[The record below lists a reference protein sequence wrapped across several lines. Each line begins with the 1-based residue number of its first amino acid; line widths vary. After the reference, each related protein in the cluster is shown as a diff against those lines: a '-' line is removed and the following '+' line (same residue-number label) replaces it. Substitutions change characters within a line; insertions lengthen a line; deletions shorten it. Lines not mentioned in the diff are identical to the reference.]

1 MATTCGRHYCY
12 SFIPLLFFGCIG
24 CLIDC
29 RSLSYCSLNH
39 WLMGIRFA
47 VKVRIN
53 NTLKNELLKDMIFTD
68 INQVKEVIQKA
79 IMFYN
84 YERPHMSLEMRTPV
98 EAATE
103 TGRFKRRWISYRERA
118 IDSMN
123 ENLRI
128 IKKATND
135 AG

>member
-1 MATTCGRHYCY
+1 M
-12 SFIPLLFFGCIG
+12 
-24 CLIDC
+24 LISMTESGNPKD
-29 RSLSYCSLNH
+29 N
-39 WLMGIRFA
+39 A
-47 VKVRIN
+47 EVERIN

-98 EAATE
+98 EVATE

-135 AG
+135 AGWKIFCNFALNPGLRCLRATPSVNFAQG

>member
-1 MATTCGRHYCY
+1 
-12 SFIPLLFFGCIG
+12 
-24 CLIDC
+24 
-29 RSLSYCSLNH
+29 
-39 WLMGIRFA
+39 MGIQFA

-68 INQVKEVIQKA
+68 INQVKEAIQKA

-98 EAATE
+98 EAAT
-103 TGRFKRRWISYRERA
+103 GRFKRRWIIYRERA

>member
-1 MATTCGRHYCY
+1 
-12 SFIPLLFFGCIG
+12 
-24 CLIDC
+24 
-29 RSLSYCSLNH
+29 
-39 WLMGIRFA
+39 
-47 VKVRIN
+47 
-53 NTLKNELLKDMIFTD
+53 MIFTD

-98 EAATE
+98 EVATE

-128 IKKATND
+128 IKKRLMMQVEKFFVTSPRVKTRMVNQSQA
-135 AG
+135 

>member
-1 MATTCGRHYCY
+1 
-12 SFIPLLFFGCIG
+12 
-24 CLIDC
+24 
-29 RSLSYCSLNH
+29 
-39 WLMGIRFA
+39 MGIRFA

-68 INQVKEVIQKA
+68 INQDEEAIQKA

-103 TGRFKRRWISYRERA
+103 TGRFKGRWISYRERA

-128 IKKATND
+128 IKKSD
-135 AG
+135 

>member
-1 MATTCGRHYCY
+1 
-12 SFIPLLFFGCIG
+12 
-24 CLIDC
+24 
-29 RSLSYCSLNH
+29 
-39 WLMGIRFA
+39 MGIRFA

-103 TGRFKRRWISYRERA
+103 IGRFKRRWISYRERA

-123 ENLRI
+123 ENLR
-128 IKKATND
+128 A
-135 AG
+135 

>member
-1 MATTCGRHYCY
+1 
-12 SFIPLLFFGCIG
+12 
-24 CLIDC
+24 
-29 RSLSYCSLNH
+29 
-39 WLMGIRFA
+39 
-47 VKVRIN
+47 
-53 NTLKNELLKDMIFTD
+53 MIFTD

-135 AG
+135 AGWKIFCNFALNPGLRCLRATPSVNFAQG